1 MSVFEWGLE
10 TMLPKELR
18 TSLQDNKDKS
28 FSIYILHLYIIVANI
43 ATSLLLY
50 SLTAVSRHFFF
61 MEKVLLTQKE
71 VKAWMATEPTNYS
84 LFPQRALD
92 SFLYR
97 KWPKF

>member
-1 MSVFEWGLE
+1 MLHYTQVCLFCFVFLTQMSVFEWGLE
-10 TMLPKELR
+10 TMLPKDLR

-71 VKAWMATEPTNYS
+71 VKA
-84 LFPQRALD
+84 
-92 SFLYR
+92 
-97 KWPKF
+97 